1 MGKGKHKESSNSKEI
16 GLGDKVMGE
25 KVDRFVLS
33 QECWAITLE
42 GILALLFGTFVLIMP
57 GITIGWLLI
66 FFCVFVFVWGILEVV
81 ASFHADEGRR
91 GILIVKGVSSIAIA
105 ILAILW
111 PEISL
116 VVLLYLIM
124 AWLLIRGIYKLVSAF
139 RLPAGDNSKWL
150 VYVDGF
156 LSLIFGVLGIVL
168 PGIKGLEFICL
179 LIGIYMILLGFTLL
193 ALAIMVRLDKQAK
206 ARRRKPGKHKAR

>member
-1 MGKGKHKESSNSKEI
+1 MGKGKHKGSDNSKEI
-16 GLGDKVMGE
+16 GLGDAVMGE

-42 GILALLFGTFVLIMP
+42 GILALLFGTFVLICP

-66 FFCVFVFVWGILEVV
+66 FFCVFVFIWGLLEVI

-91 GILIVKGVSSIAIA
+91 GILIVKGICSIAIA
-105 ILAILW
+105 FLAILW
-111 PEISL
+111 PGISL

-139 RLPAGDNSKWL
+139 RLPKGDKSKWL

-156 LSLIFGVLGIVL
+156 LSLVFGALGIAL

-193 ALAIMVRLDKQAK
+193 ALAIMVRLDKQTK
-206 ARRRKPGKHKAR
+206 TRRHKLGKHKAR